1 MIKIQN
7 LPQMPI
13 FNFTSNNNRPK
24 INNSLERTPQ
34 FDTVNF
40 TGKQQHKPIEPIYEL
55 SEDDLVEDDVI
66 ELSDDDLVIEPE
78 FIEVDPYEKE
88 DERRRRQQEQD
99 DIQLMNDI
107 AVYSVL
113 ADDIYGTDYDSMNDD
128 YSQFDN
134 GFDDFGF

>member
-7 LPQMPI
+7 LGQMPT
-13 FNFTSNNNRPK
+13 FSFRQNNNRPK
-24 INNSLERTPQ
+24 INNSLERSPQ

-99 DIQLMNDI
+99 DTEFINDM
-107 AVYSVL
+107 ALYAVL
-113 ADDIYGTDYDSMNDD
+113 ANEMYEGYDNSEL
-128 YSQFDN
+128 DN
-134 GFDDFGF
+134 SIDDFGF

>member
-66 ELSDDDLVIEPE
+66 ELSDDDLVIE
-78 FIEVDPYEKE
+78 VDPYEKE

-99 DIQLMNDI
+99 DTEFINDM
-107 AVYSVL
+107 ALYAVL
-113 ADDIYGTDYDSMNDD
+113 ANEMYEGYDNSEL
-128 YSQFDN
+128 DN
-134 GFDDFGF
+134 GIDDFGF